1 MRDDDPGVAAGGGWT
16 RRRFLEIMAAT
27 GGAAAVYARSDAYA
41 APPPLEPAA
50 DVGQGRTVLVLG
62 AGVGGMT
69 AALELLKKNFSVQVL
84 EAQRRTGGRS
94 LTLRNGD
101 RVVEVRNGVR
111 ETQEFRM
118 DPGLY
123 FNAGPGRIPYHHT
136 HLIELCR
143 DLEVELEPYVMMT
156 RANLFQTPDAFE
168 GRPVPNRRI
177 ANDTRG
183 WLASLVARAAD
194 APVLARDLE
203 GVDKTE
209 LRSLLKTFG
218 DLRRTGEYTGSTRS
232 GYVTPPGVS
241 NPGRKEPPL
250 PLAELVRSQFWAHKF
265 YQPEE
270 WDWQPTLFQPRGGMD
285 RIENA
290 MAVRL
295 GGRIRLGRE
304 VVRVETVEGGR
315 VRVTHRNA
323 ATQGGQE
330 QSTADFCVST
340 IPLPILAR
348 TENNFSED
356 FRRAIA
362 AVPFAPTCKVGWQAD
377 ERFWERKNQIY
388 GGISYIDHPITQ
400 MWYPSSGF
408 FERKGVLTGTYNY
421 EQDAIDFGNMAPA
434 QRLEKAIEG
443 AVRLHPEFTEF
454 VPRDRGISIAW
465 QNVPFQEGGW
475 AEWTKGMTVPY
486 RRLLRPEGNFWVAG
500 DQVSYLPG
508 WQEGAVRS
516 AQYVVGHLARPA
528 GLLGEEVE
536 AEVAEAPD
544 TGAVV
549 RGEPREQ

>member
-1 MRDDDPGVAAGGGWT
+1 MRHDDPGAAAGGGWT
-16 RRRFLEIMAAT
+16 RRRFLEVMAAT
-27 GGAAAVYARSDAYA
+27 GGAAAVYARSDAYGA
-41 APPPLEPAA
+41 EPPPESPAN
-50 DVGQGRTVLVLG
+50 VGQGRTVLVLG
-62 AGVGGMT
+62 AGVGGMA
-69 AALELLKKNFSVQVL
+69 AALKLVRKGFSVRVL
-84 EAQRRTGGRS
+84 EPQRRTGGRS

-136 HLIELCR
+136 CLINWCRELG
-143 DLEVELEPYVMMT
+143 VELEPYVMMT
-156 RANLFQTPDAFE
+156 RANLFQTPEAFE

-183 WLASLVARAAD
+183 WLAALVAKAAD
-194 APVLARDLE
+194 DPVLAAELA
-203 GVDKTE
+203 GVDKAE
-209 LRSLLKTFG
+209 LRLLLKTFG
-218 DLRRTGEYTGSTRS
+218 DLRRDGRYTGSTRS
-232 GYVTPPGVS
+232 GYVVEPGVS

-250 PLAELVRSQFWAHKF
+250 PLAELVRSEFWAHKF
-265 YQPEE
+265 YQSEE

-285 RIENA
+285 RIEHA
-290 MAVRL
+290 MAVELR
-295 GGRIRLGRE
+295 GHIDLGRE
-304 VVRVETVEGGR
+304 VVRVETMEDGR
-315 VRVTHRNA
+315 VRVVHRNA
-323 ATQGGQE
+323 ATGGGQQE
-330 QSTADFCVST
+330 STADFCIST

-348 TENNFSED
+348 TANNFSDD

-377 ERFWERKNQIY
+377 GRFWEDHKQIY

-408 FERKGVLTGTYNY
+408 FEPKGVLTGTYNY
-421 EQDAIDFGNMAPA
+421 EQDALDFGCMAPA
-434 QRLEKAIEG
+434 ERLAKAAEG
-443 AVRLHPEFTEF
+443 ALRLHPEFDRF
-454 VPRDRGISIAW
+454 VPRDKGISIAW

-475 AEWTKGMTVPY
+475 AEWKKDMTVPY
-486 RRLLRPEGNFWVAG
+486 RRLLHSEGNFWVAG

-516 AQYVVGHLARPA
+516 AEYVVEHMVRPER
-528 GLLGEEVE
+528 LLGEEVE
-536 AEVAEAPD
+536 VGEAPD

-549 RGEPREQ
+549 RGEQREQ

>member
-1 MRDDDPGVAAGGGWT
+1 MNDDGTGIPGGGRWT
-16 RRRFLEIMAAT
+16 RRRFLEAMVAT
-27 GGAAAVYARSDAYA
+27 GGAAAVYARADAYGA
-41 APPPLEPAA
+41 EPPLETSS
-50 DVGQGRTVLVLG
+50 DEGQGRTVLVLG
-62 AGVGGMT
+62 AGVAGMA
-69 AALELLKKNFSVQVL
+69 AALELRKRGFSVRVL
-84 EAQRRTGGRS
+84 EAQQRTGGRS

-136 HLIELCR
+136 QLIDWCR
-143 DLEVELEPYVMMT
+143 RLGVELEPYVMTT
-156 RANLFQTPDAFE
+156 RANLFQTPEAFG

-183 WLASLVARAAD
+183 WLAALVDRAVD
-194 APVLARDLE
+194 APVLAHDLA
-203 GVDKTE
+203 GVDKAG

-218 DLRRTGEYTGSTRS
+218 DLRRTGAYTGSTRS
-232 GYVTPPGVS
+232 GYAVQPGVS

-250 PLAELVRSQFWAHKF
+250 PLAELVQSEFWAHKF

-285 RIENA
+285 RIEHA

-295 GGRIRLGRE
+295 GSRIDLGRE
-304 VVRVETVEGGR
+304 VVRVDTVDGG
-315 VRVTHRNA
+315 VQVTHRNA
-323 ATQGGQE
+323 ATQAGQ
-330 QSTADFCVST
+330 QVSTADFCIST

-348 TENNFSED
+348 TPNNFTED

-377 ERFWERKNQIY
+377 GRFWEDQSQIY

-408 FERKGVLTGTYNY
+408 FEPKGVLTGTYNY
-421 EQDAIDFGNMAPA
+421 EQDAIDFGRMTPA
-434 QRLEKAIEG
+434 ERLAKAAEG
-443 AVRLHPEFTEF
+443 ALRLHPQFERY
-454 VPRDRGISIAW
+454 VPRDKGISIAW

-475 AEWTKGMTVPY
+475 AEWKKDMTVPY
-486 RRLLRPEGNFWVAG
+486 RRLLRPDGNFWVAG
-500 DQVSYLPG
+500 DQMSYLPG
-508 WQEGAVRS
+508 WQEGAVLS
-516 AQYVVGHLARPA
+516 ADYVVRHLVRPPH
-528 GLLGEEVE
+528 LLGE

-549 RGEPREQ
+549 RGEQREQ